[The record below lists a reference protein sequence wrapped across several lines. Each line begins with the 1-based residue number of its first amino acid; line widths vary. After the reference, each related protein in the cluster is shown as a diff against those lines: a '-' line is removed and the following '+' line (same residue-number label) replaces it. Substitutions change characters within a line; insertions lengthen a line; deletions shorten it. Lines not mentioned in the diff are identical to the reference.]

1 MRLSQLL
8 QGVELKNALREEED
22 VEVTGLSC
30 DTRTLKSG
38 EAFVALRGDKT
49 DGHLYIDDA
58 LRSGA
63 SAIVAEAGEG
73 VLLTEDS
80 RSALAVMA
88 ANWFGHP
95 AQELTAIGITGTN
108 GKTTVTTLLWE
119 MLTRT
124 LDTKVGLIGTN
135 RVLVGEEEFPAG
147 RTTPESY
154 DLQYWLRRMADEGC
168 THVVMEVSSHALC
181 LNRVDG
187 IRFAVGAFTNLT
199 QDHLDFHKTM
209 DAYRQAKGRIFAQC
223 ETAVLNVD
231 DEAGRYYLE
240 NISCPALTFSAKG
253 RAEGTADTESAA
265 DAAGAEREVDL
276 TAEEVRFFPD
286 RVEFTA
292 RGWGEEA
299 DVTLSIPGAFTVS
312 NALCALCCGHALGV
326 SLPAAAGALAKA
338 PGVKGRMEV
347 APTPGP
353 GTVVIDYAHTP
364 DALENALKALREF
377 TPGRL
382 ICLFGCGGDRDRAK
396 RPLMG
401 AVAAE
406 GCDVCVVTSDNP
418 RSERPEAIIHDILA
432 GMVKFDTAKIVEPDR
447 EKAISLALSLL
458 REGDVL
464 LLAGKGHETYQEV
477 DGEFR
482 HMDEREIVAKY
493 AGAR

>member
-1 MRLSQLL
+1 MRLSELL
-8 QGVELKNALREEED
+8 RGVALKSALKDDIEIS
-22 VEVTGLSC
+22 GLSC
-30 DTRTLKSG
+30 DTRTLLPG
-38 EAFVALRGDKT
+38 EVFVALRGYKT
-49 DGHLYIDDA
+49 DGHLYLEEA

-63 SAIVAEAGEG
+63 AAIVAEEGEG
-73 VLLTEDS
+73 TILVEDS
-80 RSALAVMA
+80 RAALAVMS

-95 AQELTAIGITGTN
+95 AKELKLTGVTGTN
-108 GKTTVTTLLWE
+108 GKTTVTTLLWGL
-119 MLTRT
+119 LTEA
-124 LDTKVGLIGTN
+124 LETKVGLIGTN
-135 RVLVGEEEFPAG
+135 RILVGEEEFPAG

-154 DLQYWLRRMADEGC
+154 DLQYWLRRMSDEGC

-187 IRFAVGAFTNLT
+187 IRFSVGAFTNLT

-209 DAYRQAKGRIFAQC
+209 EAYREAKERLFTQC
-223 ETAVLNVD
+223 GTAVLNVD
-231 DEAGRYYLE
+231 DETGRYYRE
-240 NISCPALTFSAKG
+240 KISCPAITFGQQEQA
-253 RAEGTADTESAA
+253 
-265 DAAGAEREVDL
+265 DL
-276 TAEEVRFFPD
+276 TARDIQLFPD

-292 RGWGEEA
+292 KGWEEEA
-299 DVTLSIPGAFTVS
+299 HVVLSIPGAFTVA
-312 NALCALCCGHALGV
+312 NALCAMACAHALDI
-326 SLPAAAGALAKA
+326 SLSAAAAALAKA

-347 APTPGP
+347 VPTAGP

-377 TPGRL
+377 TKGRL

-401 AVAAE
+401 AVAAG

-447 EKAISLALSLL
+447 EKAIALALRLL
-458 REGDVL
+458 RDGDTL
-464 LLAGKGHETYQEV
+464 LLAGKGHETYQESG
-477 DGEFR
+477 GELR

-493 AGAR
+493 AQTC

>member
-1 MRLSQLL
+1 MKLSELL
-8 QGVELKNALREEED
+8 RGVTLQAAPEED
-22 VEVTGLSC
+22 IEISGLSC
-30 DTRTLKSG
+30 DTRTMRPG
-38 EAFVALRGDKT
+38 EVFVALRGYKT
-49 DGHLYIDDA
+49 DGHLYIDEA

-63 SAIVAEAGEG
+63 AAIVAEEGEG
-73 VLLTEDS
+73 VLLTGDS
-80 RSALAVMA
+80 RAAFAIMA

-95 AQELTAIGITGTN
+95 AEDLKIIGVTGTN
-108 GKTTVTTLLWE
+108 GKTTVTTLLWGL
-119 MLTRT
+119 LTQA
-124 LDTKVGLIGTN
+124 LETKVGLIGTN

-187 IRFAVGAFTNLT
+187 IRFALGAFTNLT

-209 DAYRQAKGRIFAQC
+209 EAYREAKERLFAQC
-223 ETAVLNVD
+223 DAAALNVD
-231 DEAGRYYLE
+231 DETGRYYLE
-240 NISCPALTFSAKG
+240 HISCPALTFA
-253 RAEGTADTESAA
+253 REGEAA
-265 DAAGAEREVDL
+265 LVSEDVQL
-276 TAEEVRFFPD
+276 FPD

-299 DVTLSIPGAFTVS
+299 KVILSIPGSFTVS
-312 NALCALCCGHALGV
+312 NALCALSCGHAMGV
-326 SLPAAAGALAKA
+326 SLSAAAAALGSA

-347 APTPGP
+347 VPTMSP

-377 TPGRL
+377 TRGRL
-382 ICLFGCGGDRDRAK
+382 VCLFGCGGDRDRAK

-401 AVAAE
+401 AVAAG

-418 RSERPEAIIHDILA
+418 RSEQPEAIIHDILA
-432 GMVKFDTAKIVEPDR
+432 GMAKFDTAKIVEPDR
-447 EKAISLALSLL
+447 EKAIALALSLL
-458 REGDVL
+458 KEGDAL
-464 LLAGKGHETYQEV
+464 LLAGKGHETYQEAG
-477 DGEFR
+477 GELR